1 MPRLKRNGGF
11 FLSILAVLSLV
22 IAGCASSSTTS
33 ENHVATRSVEHA
45 MGTTEVPE
53 QPQRIV
59 VLTNEGLEALLS
71 LGIKPVGAVQGF
83 TPDGDLWYDHLE
95 SQLSGV
101 KSVGT
106 ELQPNLET
114 IASLKPDL
122 IIGNK
127 VRQEKVYDQ
136 LSAIA
141 PTVFA
146 EELSGDWKQNFK
158 LYAKAVG
165 QEKKA
170 EEVLAKYRQKVE
182 EVRKNAGDLVN
193 QEVSIIRFVAG
204 NTRLYQLDSFSGVI
218 LKDIGFKRPEIQN
231 KDDFATVITK
241 EQIPQADGDIL
252 FYFTYNFGDT
262 QGDAQEKEFTSD
274 PLWQNLKA
282 VKNNMAF
289 KVDDVIWNTAGGA
302 KAAFLMLDQLNH
314 HIGIIKEKQ
323 SASSE

>member
-1 MPRLKRNGGF
+1 MSRWIKNG
-11 FLSILAVLSLV
+11 ILFCLLLSL
-22 IAGCASSSTTS
+22 IATGCTNSSTTT
-33 ENHVATRSVEHA
+33 ENNSPTRSIEHA
-45 MGTTEVPE
+45 MGTTQVPE
-53 QPQRIV
+53 HPKRIV

-71 LGIKPVGAVQGF
+71 IGIKPVGAVQGF
-83 TPDGDLWYDHLE
+83 TPDGGLWYDHLE
-95 SQLSGV
+95 PEMSSV

-114 IASLKPDL
+114 IAGLKPDL

-127 VRQEKVYDQ
+127 VRQEKVYNQ

-146 EELSGDWKQNFK
+146 EDLTGDWKENFK
-158 LYAKAVG
+158 LYAKTVG

-170 EEVLAKYRQKVE
+170 EEVLDEYHKKVE
-182 EVRKNAGDLVN
+182 AVRKNAGDLIN
-193 QEVSIIRFVAG
+193 KEVSVVRFVAG

-231 KDDFATVITK
+231 KNDFAAVITK

-252 FYFTYNFGDT
+252 FYFTYNYGDT

-274 PLWQNLKA
+274 PLWKNLKA
-282 VKNNMAF
+282 VKNNMVF

-302 KAAFLMLDQLNH
+302 KAAFLMLDQLNQ
-314 HIGIIKEKQ
+314 HINEIKQRK
-323 SASSE
+323 STASE

>member
-1 MPRLKRNGGF
+1 MPRWKKNGVLF
-11 FLSILAVLSLV
+11 FSILSILSLV
-22 IAGCASSSTTS
+22 ITGCANSSTTT
-33 ENHVATRSVEHA
+33 ENNTQTRSIEHA

-53 QPQRIV
+53 QPKRIV

-95 SQLSGV
+95 PELSGV

-127 VRQEKVYDQ
+127 VRQEKIYNQ

-158 LYAKAVG
+158 LYAKAVD
-165 QEKKA
+165 QEKKS
-170 EEVLAKYRQKVE
+170 EEVLTQYQQKVE

-193 QEVSIIRFVAG
+193 QKVSIVRFVAG
-204 NTRLYQLDSFSGVI
+204 NTRLYQLNSFSGVI
-218 LKDIGFKRPEIQN
+218 LKDIGFKRPDIQN
-231 KDDFATVITK
+231 KDDLATVITK

-262 QGDAQEKEFTSD
+262 QGLSQEKEFTSD

-282 VKNNMAF
+282 VQNDMAF

-302 KAAFLMLDQLNH
+302 KTAFLMLDQLNK
-314 HIGIIKEKQ
+314 HIDMIKGKQ
-323 SASSE
+323 SVSSN

>member
-1 MPRLKRNGGF
+1 MKNG
-11 FLSILAVLSLV
+11 ILFCLLLSL
-22 IAGCASSSTTS
+22 IATGCTNSSTTT
-33 ENHVATRSVEHA
+33 ENNSPTRSIEHA
-45 MGTTEVPE
+45 MGTTQVPE
-53 QPQRIV
+53 HPKRIV

-71 LGIKPVGAVQGF
+71 IGIKPVGAVQGF
-83 TPDGDLWYDHLE
+83 TPDGGLWYDHLE
-95 SQLSGV
+95 PEMSSV

-114 IASLKPDL
+114 IAGLKPDL

-127 VRQEKVYDQ
+127 VRQEKVYNQ

-146 EELSGDWKQNFK
+146 EDLTGDWKENFK
-158 LYAKAVG
+158 LYAKTVG

-170 EEVLAKYRQKVE
+170 EEVLDEYHKKVE
-182 EVRKNAGDLVN
+182 AVRKNAGDLIN
-193 QEVSIIRFVAG
+193 KEVSVVRFVAG

-231 KDDFATVITK
+231 KNDFAAVITK

-252 FYFTYNFGDT
+252 FYFTYNYGDP

-274 PLWQNLKA
+274 PLWKNLKA
-282 VKNNMAF
+282 VKNNMVF

-302 KAAFLMLDQLNH
+302 KAAFLMLDQLNQ
-314 HIGIIKEKQ
+314 HINEIKQRK
-323 SASSE
+323 STASE

>member
-1 MPRLKRNGGF
+1 MSRWIKNG
-11 FLSILAVLSLV
+11 ILFCLLLTL
-22 IAGCASSSTTS
+22 IATGCANSSTTT
-33 ENHVATRSVEHA
+33 ENNSPTRSIKHA
-45 MGTTEVPE
+45 MGTTPVPE
-53 QPQRIV
+53 HPKRIV

-95 SQLSGV
+95 SELSGV

-127 VRQEKVYDQ
+127 MRQEKVYNQ

-141 PTVFA
+141 PTVFS
-146 EELSGDWKQNFK
+146 EDLRGDWKQNFL
-158 LYAKAVG
+158 LYAKTVG

-170 EEVLAKYRQKVE
+170 EEVLNEYRNKVE
-182 EVRKNAGDLVN
+182 AVRKNAGDLIN
-193 QEVSIIRFVAG
+193 KEVSVVRFIAG

-218 LKDIGFKRPEIQN
+218 LKDIAFKRPEIQN
-231 KDDFATVITK
+231 KNDFATVITK

-252 FYFTYNFGDT
+252 FYFTYNFGDS

-274 PLWQNLKA
+274 PLWKNLKA
-282 VKNNMAF
+282 VKNNMVF

-302 KAAFLMLDQLNH
+302 KAAFLMLDQLNQ
-314 HIGIIKEKQ
+314 HINTIKEKQ
-323 SASSE
+323 SATSE

>member
-1 MPRLKRNGGF
+1 MSRWIKNG
-11 FLSILAVLSLV
+11 ILFCLLLSL
-22 IAGCASSSTTS
+22 IATGCTNSSTTT
-33 ENHVATRSVEHA
+33 ENNSPTRSIEHA
-45 MGTTEVPE
+45 MGTTQVPE
-53 QPQRIV
+53 HPKRIV

-71 LGIKPVGAVQGF
+71 IGIKPVGAVQGF
-83 TPDGDLWYDHLE
+83 TPDGGLWYDHLE
-95 SQLSGV
+95 PEMSSV

-114 IASLKPDL
+114 IAGLKPDL

-127 VRQEKVYDQ
+127 VRQEKVYNQ

-146 EELSGDWKQNFK
+146 EDLTGDWKENFK
-158 LYAKAVG
+158 LYAKTVG

-170 EEVLAKYRQKVE
+170 EEVLDEYHKKVE
-182 EVRKNAGDLVN
+182 AVRKNAGDLIN
-193 QEVSIIRFVAG
+193 KEVSVVRFVAG

-231 KDDFATVITK
+231 KNDFAAVITK

-252 FYFTYNFGDT
+252 FYFTYNYGDT

-274 PLWQNLKA
+274 PLWKNLKA
-282 VKNNMAF
+282 VKNNMVF

-302 KAAFLMLDQLNH
+302 KAAFLMLDQLNQ
-314 HIGIIKEKQ
+314 HINTIKEKQ
-323 SASSE
+323 SATSE